1 MKRSLIPLVFLGA
14 HLGHVGVERLVL
26 HQQPHQVAELVALL
40 RPVLSPLGAPLHLR
54 DHEGHHR
61 VVGVGHLRYVDFKLQ
76 EYL

>member
-14 HLGHVGVERLVL
+14 HLGHVGVERLVV
-26 HQQPHQVAELVALL
+26 HQQPHQVAELLALL
-40 RPVLSPLGAPLHLR
+40 RPVLRPLHLR